1 MQMPMEDK
9 KIIIN
14 VGRQLGSGGHDIA
27 KMLAADFGCK
37 FYDKELLN
45 LAAKES
51 GFSKRFFEQSDE
63 HKGFFKSLLNF
74 HIPCITDACFY
85 KNDISQESL
94 FLFQSNAI
102 KKAADEGSCVF
113 VGRCADYVLREYPNT
128 VSVFITANID
138 DRIERVRRRYLCDEE
153 TAAKVIENQEG
164 DRSSYYNYYT
174 GKRWGHSSSYDLCV
188 NSSILGLDMTEDFIK
203 DFIRKRFNIEG

>member
-1 MQMPMEDK
+1 MEDK